1 MSFVE
6 QYVQALHANN
16 LRDAARH
23 GATEALA
30 AAALADR
37 DGAGLGALLCRVKYA
52 HGNIDGAGE
61 GDRANLARLLR
72 LWSAAVAE
80 KGRSRGWVKASTAW
94 DMQAAMTLYRRV
106 AERSLQHWLD
116 GRCQACHGARLTV
129 STRLCPACDG
139 SGKAVLQGGGFEREK
154 ILDMVS
160 ELEGQMQAHA
170 ARAAGRLRRPA

>member
-16 LRDAARH
+16 LRDGPRH
-23 GATEALA
+23 GATDALV
-30 AAALADR
+30 AAALAER
-37 DGAGLGALLCRVKYA
+37 DGAGLGALLCRVKFA
-52 HGNIDGAGE
+52 DGVVDPEFEGN
-61 GDRANLARLLR
+61 RANLAQLLR
-72 LWSAAVAE
+72 LWNAAVTE

-116 GRCQACHGARLTV
+116 GRCPACHGARLTGRN
-129 STRLCPACDG
+129 SLCPACNG
-139 SGKAVLQGGGFEREK
+139 SGKARIEGGGFEREK

-160 ELEGQMQAHA
+160 ELEGQVQAHS
-170 ARAAGRLRRPA
+170 ARAASRLRRSA